1 MSSIKVID
9 VSDEDEFEGYVNAY
23 LEDGYKLLSS
33 SCGFVNSENYGFS
46 RVYPAILIK
55 DDEKERAIE
64 DLADR
69 MCKAMG
75 DP

>member
-55 DDEKERAIE
+55 VR
-64 DLADR
+64 
-69 MCKAMG
+69 
-75 DP
+75 